1 MDATEF
7 DRIYRPRL
15 AALATSNLSDAL
27 DRLGVARAA
36 VAGITPRWGRTK
48 VIGRAV
54 TIRMTAA
61 GAVPA
66 VAHLGVDA
74 IAASVPGDVIVVDN
88 RGDLHHNCWGEI
100 LALAAQ
106 LKGVAGV
113 VVDGAVRDV
122 DACEAFGFAVHARGT
137 VPSTARGRIVQEAW
151 NVPVRLGDAPVRPGD
166 VVVADVNGVVVIPI
180 ERLADAV
187 RAAEEILAKENAMLD
202 ALRAGQSIQ
211 DVDQRFNYEQMLLKP
226 ALATAPGPVLGPAPA
241 VSTSPS
247 PSSTSAS
254 NPKDGR

>member
-1 MDATEF
+1 MNASQF
-7 DRIYRPRL
+7 DRDYRGRL
-15 AALATSNLSDAL
+15 EALATSNLSDAL
-27 DRLGVARAA
+27 DRLGIRLGA
-36 VAGITPRWGRTK
+36 VAGLVPRWGRTK
-48 VIGRAV
+48 VVGRAV

-61 GAVPA
+61 GAAPA

-74 IAASVPGDVIVVDN
+74 IAASEPGDVIVVDN

-100 LALAAQ
+100 LAMAA
-106 LKGVAGV
+106 LRKGVAGV

-180 ERLADAV
+180 ERLAEV
-187 RAAEEILAKENAMLD
+187 VSAAEDILAKEMAMVD
-202 ALRAGQSIQ
+202 ALRSGESIV
-211 DVDQRFNYEQMLLKP
+211 DVDRRFHYEHMLCPP
-226 ALATAPGPVLGPAPA
+226 ALDR
-241 VSTSPS
+241 S
-247 PSSTSAS
+247 
-254 NPKDGR
+254 

>member
-1 MDATEF
+1 MKAADF
-7 DRIYRPRL
+7 DREFRARL
-15 AALATSNLSDAL
+15 QKLATSNLSDAL
-27 DRLGVARAA
+27 DRVGVARCA
-36 VAGITPRWGRTK
+36 VAGIVPRWGLTK

-74 IAASVPGDVIVVDN
+74 IAASESGDVIVVDN

-100 LALAAQ
+100 LALGAQ
-106 LKGVAGV
+106 FKGVSGV

-122 DACEAFGFAVHARGT
+122 DACEVFGFPVHARGT

-166 VVVADVNGVVVIPI
+166 GIVADVNGVVVIPI
-180 ERLADAV
+180 ERRGHHGQGERDAR
-187 RAAEEILAKENAMLD
+187 RAACRRID
-202 ALRAGQSIQ
+202 
-211 DVDQRFNYEQMLLKP
+211 P
-226 ALATAPGPVLGPAPA
+226 
-241 VSTSPS
+241 
-247 PSSTSAS
+247 
-254 NPKDGR
+254 